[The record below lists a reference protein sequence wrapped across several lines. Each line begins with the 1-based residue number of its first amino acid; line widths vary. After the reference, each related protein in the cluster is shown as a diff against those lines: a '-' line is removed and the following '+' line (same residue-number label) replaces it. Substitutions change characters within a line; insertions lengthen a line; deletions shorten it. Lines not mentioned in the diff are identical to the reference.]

1 MSSYAKV
8 GCHNPAVFEAGTKR
22 LVAHLGELKPA
33 FVAELA
39 SSLAMAGHLDQ
50 AFMRRLGAIIK
61 RRFHD
66 YSPSMLCNALWA
78 FSASRTFHADLFNL
92 SCSKLANLV
101 ARGQLPYQDV
111 AQVSLNVCIM
121 QNRRCKVMLLLP
133 MRRSDI
139 ASACSYPGKRCSG
152 RTAEW
157 LRPGAVHVVL

>member
-1 MSSYAKV
+1 MASTLHPLQAQSVSRILSSYAKV
-8 GCHNPAVFEAGTKR
+8 GCHNTAVFEAGTKR
-22 LVAHLGELKPA
+22 LAAHLGELKPA

-39 SSLAMAGHLDQ
+39 SSLAMAGHLDP

-78 FSASRTFHADLFNL
+78 FSASGTFHADLFNL

-111 AQVSLNVCIM
+111 SQVCSTDMLHSH
-121 QNRRCKVMLLLP
+121 RR
-133 MRRSDI
+133 
-139 ASACSYPGKRCSG
+139 
-152 RTAEW
+152 
-157 LRPGAVHVVL
+157 AVSMS